1 MFVHFEVASSFKLGS
16 PCSWLDSCWGIWNE
30 SCNVTRPSCS
40 EQKLSYAYNPRPCST
55 DSCVLQFNTYLL
67 VVCAGQAQLYSPD
80 GNRFHLSTACDTGA
94 FYQQRATYLPK
105 VSQRS
110 ILLSRSSV
118 PNSSVSGCEGLATF
132 NGVPAT
138 FNVGPATLNIVTL
151 LNGDLGKRPRQTR
164 LGIKVEA
171 GRILDE
177 GDYPPLQPPTYNKAE
192 SSTHPS
198 HPTPPGPPY
207 CDLFHSECH
216 FTLAKPYTC
225 LLCLSTIRALSH
237 LSKTQEPKSR
247 FLSCLAFSGSP
258 TIQNCAKAH
267 GGLLVFVK

>member
-1 MFVHFEVASSFKLGS
+1 M
-16 PCSWLDSCWGIWNE
+16 
-30 SCNVTRPSCS
+30 
-40 EQKLSYAYNPRPCST
+40 
-55 DSCVLQFNTYLL
+55 
-67 VVCAGQAQLYSPD
+67 
-80 GNRFHLSTACDTGA
+80 FHLSTACDTGA

-105 VSQRS
+105 VSRRS

-118 PNSSVSGCEGLATF
+118 PNSSGCEGLATF
-132 NGVPAT
+132 NV
-138 FNVGPATLNIVTL
+138 VPATLNIVTL

-164 LGIKVEA
+164 LGIRVEA

-198 HPTPPGPPY
+198 HPTPPGPLY